1 MLKAAA
7 CLSAAALALPLALIF
22 LITARGGPPVAGA
35 AAGAPTAFAKRDI
48 PPAYLRWYLDAA
60 RTCPGLSWSILAAI
74 GKVESDHGRSQLP
87 GVHSGQNHAGAGGP
101 MQFLAATWASYGV
114 DADHDGRAD
123 RYNPHD
129 AIYGAAR
136 YLCANGAGK
145 GGKQLYRAIWHYNH
159 ADWYVRKVLDLAK
172 RYAAS
177 VTALASGRGAVAV
190 RAALRWLGTPYSWGG
205 GGPSGPSYGIQH
217 GAHIKGFDCSGL
229 TQYAWAQAGVRIDRV
244 AAAQYDD
251 GPHVPRS
258 QLQPGDLLF
267 FAHNPRRPE
276 SIHHVG
282 IYVGGGRMLHA
293 PQTGDVVRIAPFS
306 GNPYRERQYVG
317 ATRPAAPRS
326 HSA

>member
-7 CLSAAALALPLALIF
+7 CLCAAALALPLALVF
-22 LITARGGPPVAGA
+22 LITAKGGTPV
-35 AAGAPTAFAKRDI
+35 AGAPTALAKRDI

-60 RTCPGLSWSILAAI
+60 RTCPGLSWSSLAVI
-74 GKVESDHGRSQLP
+74 GKVESDHGRSNLP
-87 GVHSGQNHAGAGGP
+87 GVHSGENHAGAGGP
-101 MQFLAATWASYGV
+101 MQFLGPTWAAYGV
-114 DADHDGRAD
+114 DANHDGRAD
-123 RYNPHD
+123 RYDPAD

-145 GGKQLYRAIWHYNH
+145 GGKWLYRAIWHYNH
-159 ADWYVRKVLDLAK
+159 ADWYVRKVLEMAK

-177 VTALASGRGAVAV
+177 MAMLASGRGAVAL
-190 RAALRWLGTPYSWGG
+190 RAAPRWLGAPSFWGG
-205 GGPSGPSYGIQH
+205 GPNGPSYGIAH

-229 TQYAWAQAGVRIDRV
+229 AQYTWAQSGVRIDRV

-258 QLQPGDLLF
+258 QLEPGDLLF
-267 FAHNPRRPE
+267 FAHNPRRPD
-276 SIHHVG
+276 SIHRVG
-282 IYVGGGRMLHA
+282 IYAGGGRMLHA
-293 PQTGDVVRIAPFS
+293 PQTGDVVRIAQFT

-317 ATRPAAPRS
+317 ATRPAASRS